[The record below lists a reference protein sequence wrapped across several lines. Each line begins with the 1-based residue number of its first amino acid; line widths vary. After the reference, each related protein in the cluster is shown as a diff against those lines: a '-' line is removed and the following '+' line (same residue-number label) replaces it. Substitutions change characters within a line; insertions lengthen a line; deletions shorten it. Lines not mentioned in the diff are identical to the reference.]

1 MSDIFSGLDLTYS
14 AQLAAARAATAAK
27 QTTGS
32 GSTSATIPIGSVEK
46 PKNARDPKTDLGFM
60 DMLQLMIVQLQNQ
73 TIDNQADTNDMMNQM
88 IQMTVMQ
95 AITSMS
101 TQVETLTESMTNL
114 NTMTYAASL
123 VGKEVTVGI
132 IEGTGADAKLKE
144 ITGKVT
150 ATGYYDGEPIIFLDD
165 DKSYLLS
172 SIMTVGK
179 LPDKGETKPP
189 EGSGDSG
196 TDAGDN
202 GSTEEADPA

>member
-1 MSDIFSGLDLTYS
+1 MSDIFSGLDLGVT
-14 AQLAAARAATAAK
+14 AQLMAARAAGTTT
-27 QTTGS
+27 QTTRGS
-32 GSTSATIPIGSVEK
+32 SSAATVPIDSVEY
-46 PKNARDPKTDLGFM
+46 PKYARETKTDLDFT

-73 TIDNQADTNDMMNQM
+73 TIDNQADTNDMMNQI

-101 TQVETLTESMTNL
+101 TQVESLTESMTTL

-132 IEGTGADAKLKE
+132 IEGTGEDAKLQE
-144 ITGKVT
+144 ISGKVT

-179 LPDKGETKPP
+179 LPDKADTKP
-189 EGSGDSG
+189 EGTG

-202 GSTEEADPA
+202 GGTSETETV